1 MKGKFLLSISSV
13 LCAGLVAFS
22 PHSFAAENL
31 SKDLE
36 IDSFKNHVL
45 KGIKKDYPNAQFIDF
60 TDEENEKLKKQ
71 EEVKNLEANGDVGI
85 MGSAP
90 PLTYLEVY
98 AAISSNY
105 PTYEYFSQDQRYSTE
120 DHGGTEMYIVTAE
133 LGYGY
138 QQSAEM
144 NELTLSEVQS
154 QYIDLNRDSI
164 IDGWYTWW
172 DASGNENG
180 TFTYQNTSATYPW
193 NTMTDFMN
201 IK

>member
-1 MKGKFLLSISSV
+1 MVNRWVKEYKEGKYDEMIPGVESTPLETKKL
-13 LCAGLVAFS
+13 AQ
-22 PHSFAAENL
+22 EN
-31 SKDLE
+31 E
-36 IDSFKNHVL
+36 
-45 KGIKKDYPNAQFIDF
+45 QFIDS

-71 EEVKNLEANGDVGI
+71 KDVKNLEANGDVGI

-154 QYIDLNRDSI
+154 QYIDLNGDSI

-180 TFTYQNTSATYPW
+180 AFTYQNTSATYPW

-201 IK
+201 VK